1 MSQRPFN
8 GFIIIQRNICP
19 KCNGTKIIRNPIWD
33 RFWEGKQWGDKELAT
48 VADLQQFMQ
57 EKGESTVPAE
67 AFTCPKCGGSGN
79 EDIETSLK
87 EALLKLGDVWHDRK
101 KD

>member
-1 MSQRPFN
+1 MKNQRPFA
-8 GFIIIQRNICP
+8 GLIVHERYICAN
-19 KCNGTKIIRNPIWD
+19 CNGAKIIRNPIWD
-33 RFWEGKQWGDKELAT
+33 SFWEKRELKPHVAT

-57 EKGESTVPAE
+57 EHGASTVPAE

-79 EDIETSLK
+79 EDIEISLK